1 MKTTQFW
8 MRLALYFILLV
19 ATGLMFFLPGGP
31 HFQSLVTDTIHYE
44 RSKVTAV
51 LSEQLEP
58 SGIEPT
64 QQLGQQLLEVTL
76 QSGEIIELTNYLT
89 DVHNVPV
96 SEGQRVIVCVDAPE
110 NVEPY
115 YTLYNFDR
123 SGAVAGIVLI
133 FIALMVLIGRRRGF
147 DAALALL
154 FSVLFLIRVT
164 IPLIYNGASP
174 VAVGLLTA
182 FVATAVTILLMYGFH
197 LRGIMAIGVTLA
209 GECAACLFFL
219 LFSHMLHISGF
230 QTEEADGLLV
240 VAQNTGLDIKQL
252 LFAAT
257 MIAAVGA
264 VMDMAVSL
272 LSSLWEIQQTDPA
285 VKPLQLL
292 RSGFNIGRDMIGTMS
307 NTLIFAF
314 IGGALGTVLLL
325 YSYGIQ
331 FHQLLNSDY
340 IAVELAQGICGTV
353 AVILSVPFSSLA
365 AAAVFPKLQNSRR
378 APVLHK
384 SNNQKR

>member
-44 RSKVTAV
+44 RAKVTAV

-64 QQLGQQLLEVTL
+64 QQLGQQLLEVAL
-76 QSGEIIELTNYLT
+76 QSGETIELTNYLT
-89 DVHNVPV
+89 DVHNIPV

-353 AVILSVPFSSLA
+353 AVILSVPVFLFSCCSGL
-365 AAAVFPKLQNSRR
+365 P
-378 APVLHK
+378 
-384 SNNQKR
+384 

>member
-44 RSKVTAV
+44 RAKVTAV

-64 QQLGQQLLEVTL
+64 QQLGQQLLEVAL
-76 QSGEIIELTNYLT
+76 QSGETIELTNYLT
-89 DVHNVPV
+89 DVHNIPV

-154 FSVLFLIRVT
+154 FSVLFLTGDHSSDLQWRLACGSGTSHGVCGNSGDHSADVWISFARNHGHRRDPGRGVCG
-164 IPLIYNGASP
+164 LP
-174 VAVGLLTA
+174 V
-182 FVATAVTILLMYGFH
+182 F
-197 LRGIMAIGVTLA
+197 
-209 GECAACLFFL
+209 
-219 LFSHMLHISGF
+219 
-230 QTEEADGLLV
+230 
-240 VAQNTGLDIKQL
+240 
-252 LFAAT
+252 
-257 MIAAVGA
+257 
-264 VMDMAVSL
+264 
-272 LSSLWEIQQTDPA
+272 P
-285 VKPLQLL
+285 
-292 RSGFNIGRDMIGTMS
+292 
-307 NTLIFAF
+307 
-314 IGGALGTVLLL
+314 
-325 YSYGIQ
+325 
-331 FHQLLNSDY
+331 
-340 IAVELAQGICGTV
+340 
-353 AVILSVPFSSLA
+353 
-365 AAAVFPKLQNSRR
+365 AVFPHASHQWISDGRSGR
-378 APVLHK
+378 AAGSGAEH
-384 SNNQKR
+384 RA

>member
-1 MKTTQFW
+1 MRTMQFW
-8 MRLALYFILLV
+8 MRLALYLTLLV
-19 ATGLMFFLPGGP
+19 AIGLMLFLPSGAR
-31 HFQSLVTDTIHYE
+31 FQTLTTDAIRYE
-44 RSKVTAV
+44 RAKVTAV

-58 SGIEPT
+58 SAIEPT
-64 QQLGQQLLEVTL
+64 QQLGQQQLEVVL
-76 QSGEIIELTNYLT
+76 QSGETIELTNYLT
-89 DVHNVPV
+89 DIHNVPV
-96 SEGQRVIVCVDAPE
+96 SEGQRVIICVDAPE

-115 YTLYNFDR
+115 YTLYNYDR

-147 DAALALL
+147 DAALALF

-174 VAVGLLTA
+174 VAVGLLTV

-197 LRGIMAIGVTLA
+197 LRGMMAIGVTLA

-219 LFSHMLHISGF
+219 LFSQMLHISGF

-272 LSSLWEIQQTDPA
+272 LSSLWEIQQTEPEI
-285 VKPLQLL
+285 KPRQLVH
-292 RSGFNIGRDMIGTMS
+292 SGFNIGRDMIGTMS

-331 FHQLLNSDY
+331 LHQMLSSDY

-353 AVILSVPFSSLA
+353 AVILSVPFSSIA
-365 AAAVFPKLQNSRR
+365 AAAVFPKLKNSRQT
-378 APVLHK
+378 PVLHK
-384 SNNQKR
+384 NNQKR